1 VIKFTDDQNGGY
13 SSERESG
20 GDNHNSR
27 PVMKFEIWGRRK
39 IGKGPRRKLAYG
51 ISNES
56 DAKAKRAHFTQQGY
70 DDCIVAAISS
80 PDAPDIVVGGARAA
94 SHASTPS
101 IRRTAPSPRE

>member
-1 VIKFTDDQNGGY
+1 VVIRANGKAVV
-13 SSERESG
+13 
-20 GDNHNSR
+20 DNHNSR

-70 DDCIVAAISS
+70 VDCIVAAISS
-80 PDAPDIVVGGARAA
+80 PDASDIVVGGARAA

-101 IRRTAPSPRE
+101 IRRSGNARHHENNHA